1 MSMKQRF
8 AAPLALFSLVLV
20 LVLAAG
26 CGSKETAPANPEAAR
41 DHVVGKTWILH
52 SLAGRNVVGDEPLT
66 LELRPD
72 GTVGGH
78 GGCAAFSGSY
88 TLEGATLH
96 FSSLAAAEEKT
107 CGPSLDE
114 QQFTYLSFLGRV
126 ASLKLD
132 GDNLDLFMEESVR
145 PMEFSTSAPG
155 LFW

>member
-41 DHVVGKTWILH
+41 DQVVGKTWILH
-52 SLAGRNVVGDEPLT
+52 SLAGRKVVGDEPLT

-72 GTVGGH
+72 GTVAGH
-78 GGCAAFSGSY
+78 AGCAAFSGTY

-96 FSSLAAAEEKT
+96 FSSLAAVEEKI
-107 CGPSLDE
+107 CGPSRDE
-114 QQFTYLSFLGRV
+114 QQYTYLSFLGRV
-126 ASLKLD
+126 VGLKLD
-132 GDNLDLFMEESVR
+132 GDTLDLNMEESAR
-145 PMEFSTSAPG
+145 PLEFSISGPG